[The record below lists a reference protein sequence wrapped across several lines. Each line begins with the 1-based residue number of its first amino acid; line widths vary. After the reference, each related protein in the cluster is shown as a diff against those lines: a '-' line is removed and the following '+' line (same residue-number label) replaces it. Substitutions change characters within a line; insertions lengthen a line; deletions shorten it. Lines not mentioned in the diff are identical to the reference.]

1 MGNNLS
7 EKEIFDRV
15 KKVIEKL
22 LQMGRDQSIRPTS
35 AIAITTD
42 IYADL
47 GIDSLEVMDL
57 VAAIEREFGISVVPE
72 EMVRKTKVQDIVDA
86 VSTVLREA

>member
-1 MGNNLS
+1 MRNNLS
-7 EKEIFDRV
+7 EQEIFERV

-35 AIAITTD
+35 AISITTD

-57 VAAIEREFGISVVPE
+57 VAAIEREFQISVVPE
-72 EMVRKTKVQDIVDA
+72 EMVRKTKIQDIVAA
-86 VSTVLREA
+86 VSTALKET

>member
-1 MGNNLS
+1 MRNNLS
-7 EKEIFDRV
+7 EQEIFERV

-22 LQMGRDQSIRPTS
+22 LHMGRDQSIGPTS
-35 AIAITTD
+35 AISITTD

-57 VAAIEREFGISVVPE
+57 VAAIEREFQISVVPE
-72 EMVRKTKVQDIVDA
+72 EMVRKTKIQDIVAA
-86 VSTVLREA
+86 VSTALREA